1 MNFQKS
7 TNNFVKKSFSQLKGK
22 SKCLFWFSWQKKLL
36 KNQENQEIWKTKK
49 KSYPKCVQLTK
60 SFLVHLNVIFSSD
73 CYLITSFSPAVLVY
87 DLVAVVLQNVRGWLC
102 RPRRPGWRFRFWYR
116 NTWTGMNTQ
125 HENYLKVFDLIST
138 KKNKPLTWSKKKGQS
153 LEGWT
158 NSARTKVCKRNSV
171 LVGIPEL
178 GTSWPRVNWTT
189 LQGGSWL
196 QTAGFT
202 AYFQK
207 SSSSLRPGFT
217 QSACQGETQLLAR
230 TYMG

>member
-1 MNFQKS
+1 MSHPPERYLFFRLLSYHQFLSHFLFMFVGCVIKCPRVTMSAASARLTLLTLMQKYLS
-7 TNNFVKKSFSQLKGK
+7 RYEHTAWELSKGLY
-22 SKCLFWFSWQKKLL
+22 CL
-36 KNQENQEIWKTKK
+36 T
-49 KSYPKCVQLTK
+49 
-60 SFLVHLNVIFSSD
+60 
-73 CYLITSFSPAVLVY
+73 
-87 DLVAVVLQNVRGWLC
+87 
-102 RPRRPGWRFRFWYR
+102 
-116 NTWTGMNTQ
+116 
-125 HENYLKVFDLIST
+125 LIST
-138 KKNKPLTWSKKKGQS
+138 KIELTRSKKKGQS
-153 LEGWT
+153 LEGWK

-178 GTSWPRVNWTT
+178 ETSWPHVNWTT